1 MGLKF
6 LNTSLNSIAKNRNLR
21 FDYRILEFAENKVLI
36 ETTPF
41 RKFIT
46 KLNNGKDVGKEN
58 YVSYN
63 KSDIRVDSG
72 TVEVEVSNDIP
83 SAAPI
88 INGRLYKIGQIGTF
102 VKMPVGNITIYGV
115 VSSVSNT
122 PTKADET
129 VMRYNFGSRFLL
141 VQLIGEKIGD
151 DAFEKG
157 IGTYP
162 TINDEV
168 HLVIEKDLFDIYGNR
183 DECSIEIGK
192 HSSSENLSV
201 YTDVHKLILRHCAI
215 LGSTGSGKSNTTVS
229 ILKAIITEYIGSRI
243 ILVDP
248 HGEYASAFPDAKIFK
263 IGDAINPLFIPFW
276 LMNFDELAY
285 FLVGAKPTDDQKVE
299 YRKFRELV
307 GDFKKAN
314 HILAAGT
321 IDKNYI
327 TADSPIPFSARKL
340 WWEMNW
346 WLNASFNT
354 TKKDEQTKETAI
366 TEDNGDFENLVGAKF
381 TSHLT
386 TTFANPPH
394 VSQHKEYFAYEK
406 KMLSRLKDSRFDFLF
421 NPGDFKGTKETK
433 DLNDLLNEW
442 IGSSSKLAILD
453 LSGVPFEVL
462 DITVGLI
469 TRFVYD
475 SMFWGRNETYTGKQ
489 RPLLL
494 AYEEAHSYLNKNDS
508 SSYSKQA
515 VEQVFKEG
523 RKFGLGA
530 LVISQRPS
538 EISETI
544 LAQVGTYIALRLTNS
559 GDQAIVKSSAPDNLN
574 SLIDLLPALRTGEA
588 IIVGEAIKI
597 PSRVRIKLE
606 SPRPTSED
614 PKLVQAW
621 KKAHPEDKENYKTV
635 VTRIRQ
641 QKF

>member
-1 MGLKF
+1 MI
-6 LNTSLNSIAKNRNLR
+6 N
-21 FDYRILEFAENKVLI
+21 D
-36 ETTPF
+36 
-41 RKFIT
+41 IT
-46 KLNNGKDVGKEN
+46 YLGTI
-58 YVSYN
+58 
-63 KSDIRVDSG
+63 IRVDSG

-102 VKMPVGNITIYGV
+102 VKMPIGNITIYGI

-122 PTKADET
+122 PSKVDET
-129 VMRYNFGSRFLL
+129 QVTYNFGSRFLS
-141 VQLIGEKIGD
+141 VQLVGEKIGD
-151 DAFEKG
+151 DDFEKG

-168 HLVIEKDLFDIYGNR
+168 HLVIEKDLFDIYGKR
-183 DECSIEIGK
+183 DEGSIEIGK
-192 HSSSENLSV
+192 HSSSESLAV
-201 YTDVHKLILRHCAI
+201 YTDIHKLVLRHCAI

-229 ILKAIITEYIGSRI
+229 ILKAILNDYQGSRV

-248 HGEYASAFPDAKIFK
+248 HGEYASAFPDAKVYK
-263 IGDAINPLFIPFW
+263 INDSENPLFIPFW

-285 FLVGAKPTDDQKVE
+285 FLVGAKPTDDQRIE
-299 YRKFRELV
+299 YRKFRELIT
-307 GDFKKAN
+307 DFKKEN
-314 HILAAGT
+314 NVLVSGT
-321 IDKNYI
+321 VDKNYI
-327 TADSPIPFSARKL
+327 TADSPIPFSLRKL

-346 WLNASFNT
+346 WLNASFT
-354 TKKDEQTKETAI
+354 TTIKDDQSKETAVI
-366 TEDNGDFENLVGAKF
+366 ENEGDFENLIGAKF
-381 TSHLT
+381 TSHQT
-386 TTFANPPH
+386 TTSANSPH
-394 VSQHKEYFAYEK
+394 VSRHKEFSSYEK
-406 KMLSRLKDSRFDFLF
+406 KILTRLRDSRFDFLF
-421 NPGDFKGTKETK
+421 NPGNFKGTTGTK
-433 DLNDLLNEW
+433 DLHDLLNQW
-442 IGSSSKLAILD
+442 IGSSSKLVILD

-475 SMFWGRNETYTGKQ
+475 SMYWGRNEVYTGKN

-494 AYEEAHSYLNKNDS
+494 AYEEAHTYLNKNDS

-530 LVISQRPS
+530 LIISQRPS

-559 GDQAIVKSSAPDNLN
+559 GDQSIVKSSAPDNLN

-588 IIVGEAIKI
+588 IIIGEAIKI
-597 PSRVRIKLE
+597 PSRVRIKLNN
-606 SPRPTSED
+606 PRPTSDD
-614 PKLVQAW
+614 PKLVEEW
-621 KKAHPEDKENYKTV
+621 KKEHPDNPDNYKLV

-641 QKF
+641 QKI

>member
-1 MGLKF
+1 M
-6 LNTSLNSIAKNRNLR
+6 TS
-21 FDYRILEFAENKVLI
+21 E
-36 ETTPF
+36 
-41 RKFIT
+41 IT
-46 KLNNGKDVGKEN
+46 YLGKI
-58 YVSYN
+58 
-63 KSDIRVDSG
+63 IRVDSS

-102 VKMPVGNITIYGV
+102 VKMPIGNIYIYGV

-122 PTKADET
+122 PNKADD
-129 VMRYNFGSRFLL
+129 VQLKYNFGSRFLT
-141 VQLIGEKIGD
+141 VQLVGEKIGED
-151 DAFEKG
+151 DFEKG

-168 HLVIEKDLFDIYGNR
+168 HLVIEKDLFDIYGKK
-183 DECSIEIGK
+183 DAGSVEIGK
-192 HSSSENLSV
+192 HSSSENLAV
-201 YTDVHKLILRHCAI
+201 YTDIHKLVLRHCAI

-229 ILKAIITEYIGSRI
+229 ILKAILDDYDGSRVV
-243 ILVDP
+243 LVDP
-248 HGEYASAFPDAKIFK
+248 HGEYASAFPEAKVFK
-263 IGDAINPLFIPFW
+263 INDVTNPLFIPFW

-285 FLVGAKPTDDQKVE
+285 FLVGAKPNDDQRPE
-299 YRKFRELV
+299 YRLFRELITKLKR
-307 GDFKKAN
+307 DN
-314 HILAAGT
+314 NILVSGT
-321 IDKNYI
+321 VDKNFI
-327 TADSPIPFSARKL
+327 TSDSPIPFSSRKL

-346 WLNASFNT
+346 WLNATFSSSVKDDQNGT
-354 TKKDEQTKETAI
+354 TAQQIDT
-366 TEDNGDFENLVGAKF
+366 GDYENLDCAKF
-381 TSHLT
+381 IPYPV
-386 TTFANPPH
+386 N
-394 VSQHKEYFAYEK
+394 SQAPFKSKHTEFYSYERK
-406 KMLSRLKDSRFDFLF
+406 VLSRLKDSRFDFLF
-421 NPGDFKGTKETK
+421 NPGTFKGVAGTK

-442 IGSSSKLAILD
+442 IGSESKLTILD

-469 TRFVYD
+469 TRFIYD

-494 AYEEAHSYLNKNDS
+494 AYEEAHTYLNKNS
-508 SSYSKQA
+508 NNSYSKLA

-544 LAQVGTYIALRLTNS
+544 LAQVGTFIALRLTNS

-574 SLIDLLPALRTGEA
+574 SLIDLFPSLRTGEA

-597 PSRVRIKLE
+597 PSRVRIKLNN
-606 SPRPTSED
+606 PRPTSDD
-614 PKLVQAW
+614 PKLVECW
-621 KKAHPEDKENYKTV
+621 KKQHPQTDENYKTV

>member
-1 MGLKF
+1 M
-6 LNTSLNSIAKNRNLR
+6 
-21 FDYRILEFAENKVLI
+21 
-36 ETTPF
+36 TTD
-41 RKFIT
+41 IT
-46 KLNNGKDVGKEN
+46 YLGKI
-58 YVSYN
+58 
-63 KSDIRVDSG
+63 IRVDSG

-102 VKMPVGNITIYGV
+102 VKMPIGNITIYGI

-122 PTKADET
+122 PSKADET
-129 VMRYNFGSRFLL
+129 QLKFSFGSRFLS
-141 VQLIGEKIGD
+141 VQLVGEKIGD
-151 DAFEKG
+151 DDFEKG
-157 IGTYP
+157 VGTYP

-168 HLVIEKDLFDIYGNR
+168 HLVIEKDLFDIYGKR
-183 DECSIEIGK
+183 DEGSIEIGK

-201 YTDVHKLILRHCAI
+201 YTDIHKLVLRHCAI

-229 ILKAIITEYIGSRI
+229 ILKAILNDYIGSRVV
-243 ILVDP
+243 LVDP
-248 HGEYASAFPDAKIFK
+248 HGEYATAFPDAKVFK
-263 IGDAINPLFIPFW
+263 ISGGANSLFIPFW
-276 LMNFDELAY
+276 LMSFDELAF
-285 FLVGAKPTDDQKVE
+285 FLVGAKPVDDQKVE

-307 GDFKKAN
+307 TEFKKDN
-314 HILAAGT
+314 NVLVSGT
-321 IDKNYI
+321 VDKNYI

-346 WLNASFNT
+346 WLNATFT
-354 TKKDEQTKETAI
+354 TAVKDDQIRTTASV
-366 TEDNGDFENLVGAKF
+366 TGQGDFENLIGATF
-381 TSHLT
+381 TPY
-386 TTFANPPH
+386 PPNNQPPYKSKH
-394 VSQHKEYFAYEK
+394 AEYFSYEK
-406 KMLSRLKDSRFDFLF
+406 KILTRLKDSRYDFLF
-421 NPGDFKGTKETK
+421 NPGNFKGTAGTK
-433 DLNDLLNEW
+433 DLHDLLNEW

-475 SMFWGRNETYTGKQ
+475 SMFWGRNESYTGKQ

-494 AYEEAHSYLNKNDS
+494 AYEEAHTYLNKNDS
-508 SSYSKQA
+508 SNYSKQA

-544 LAQVGTYIALRLTNS
+544 LAQVGTFVALRLTNS
-559 GDQAIVKSSAPDNLN
+559 GDQSIVKSSAPDNLN

-588 IIVGEAIKI
+588 IVVGEAIKI
-597 PSRVRIKLE
+597 PSRVRIKLNN
-606 SPRPTSED
+606 PRPTSDD
-614 PKLVQAW
+614 PKLVEAW
-621 KKAHPEDKENYKTV
+621 KKAHPENADNYKQIV
-635 VTRIRQ
+635 KRIRQ